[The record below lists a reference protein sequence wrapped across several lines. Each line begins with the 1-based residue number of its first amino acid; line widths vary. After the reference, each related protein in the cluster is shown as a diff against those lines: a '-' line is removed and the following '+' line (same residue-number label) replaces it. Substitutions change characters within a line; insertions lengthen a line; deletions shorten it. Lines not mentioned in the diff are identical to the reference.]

1 MSEETKGGGFFDG
14 NPKTMFLFGFVSGV
28 AVVLILNSLL
38 GGFNVN
44 AAGGNNKNNTGKVV
58 VPTQQVVN
66 TATGQPAGELAAVT
80 DDEHI
85 LGDLSK
91 AKVVLVEYSDFECPF
106 CANHHPSMQQAV
118 AEYGDDVAWVY
129 RHFPLSFHPQAQ
141 PAAIASECAADQ
153 GEFWAYADALIENQ
167 ASLGPAY
174 YSDLAGELGL
184 NVNTFN
190 NCLEDA
196 EVAQRVTDDMNSGR
210 AAGVSGTPATF
221 VNGTLISGAVPYASL
236 KQVIDAALATAE

>member
-1 MSEETKGGGFFDG
+1 MSEEAKGGGFFDG
-14 NPKTMFLFGFVSGV
+14 NPKTMFLFGFVTGV
-28 AVVLILNSLL
+28 ATVLILNSLL

-44 AAGGNNKNNTGKVV
+44 AAGGNKGTGKVV
-58 VPTQQVVN
+58 VPSQQIVDN
-66 TATGQPAGELAAVT
+66 TTGQVAGELAAVT

-85 LGDLSK
+85 RGDLKK

-106 CANHHPSMQQAV
+106 CANHHPSMVKAV
-118 AEYGDDVAWVY
+118 EEYGDDVAWVY
-129 RHFPLSFHPQAQ
+129 RHFPLSFHPQAL
-141 PAAIASECAADQ
+141 PSAIASECAADQ

-167 ASLGPAY
+167 ASLSAGFY
-174 YSDLAGELGL
+174 NELAGDLGL